1 MYYSSFAALAIIITL
16 IINHNVMRASKKAND
31 AASKIIYKRFLLSV
45 LVYYV
50 SDLLWGLLYEWNLTA
65 LTYADTIIYFVAMVV
80 SLLLWTRYVV
90 EYLGKNSLFSR
101 VLKYVGWAILL
112 YAAVTLALNFRYPIV
127 FYFDENGV
135 YHPGGARYV
144 TLGIQ
149 IALFLTTSAYSLIVA
164 AKSNGKARRHHRT
177 IGFSGIVMV
186 LFVILQTLFPLLPFY
201 AIGCLITACLIH
213 AFIIEDERRA
223 YTRELGSAK
232 HKAYTDSLTGV
243 KNPHAYAEEKA
254 EIDRRIDAGE
264 LSELSVVVFDLN
276 GLKKVN
282 DTEGHDAGDRYIE
295 SACRLICDQFKRSP
309 VYRIG
314 GDEFVAFL
322 TGEDYRHREELL
334 ADFDKKVEANQENGL
349 VVVSSGMSD
358 FVPGEDNDY
367 NTVFER
373 ADNKMYERKREL
385 KERLLTLA

>member
-31 AASKIIYKRFLLSV
+31 AASKIIYKRFLMSV
-45 LVYYV
+45 LVYYI
-50 SDLLWGLLYEWNLTA
+50 SDLLWGLLYGWNLTA

-90 EYLGKNSLFSR
+90 EYLGNNNLFSR

-112 YAAVTLALNFRYPIV
+112 YAIVTLALNFLYPIV
-127 FYFDENGV
+127 FCFDESGV
-135 YHPGGARYV
+135 YHPGSARYV

-149 IALFLTTSAYSLIVA
+149 IALFLTTSAYSLAVA
-164 AKSNGKARRHHRT
+164 AKSKGKARRHHRT

-186 LFVILQTLFPLLPFY
+186 VFVILQTLFPLFPFY
-201 AIGCLITACLIH
+201 AVGCLITTCLIH

-264 LSELSVVVFDLN
+264 LNEFAVVIFDLN
-276 GLKKVN
+276 GLKTVN

-334 ADFDKKVEANQENGL
+334 ADFDKKVEANQEQGL

-358 FVPGEDNDY
+358 YIPGSDNDY
-367 NTVFER
+367 NTIFER
-373 ADNKMYERKREL
+373 ADRIMYERKRKL
-385 KERLLTLA
+385 KERALTLA

>member
-1 MYYSSFAALAIIITL
+1 MA
-16 IINHNVMRASKKAND
+16 VKSK
-31 AASKIIYKRFLLSV
+31 
-45 LVYYV
+45 
-50 SDLLWGLLYEWNLTA
+50 
-65 LTYADTIIYFVAMVV
+65 
-80 SLLLWTRYVV
+80 
-90 EYLGKNSLFSR
+90 
-101 VLKYVGWAILL
+101 
-112 YAAVTLALNFRYPIV
+112 
-127 FYFDENGV
+127 
-135 YHPGGARYV
+135 
-144 TLGIQ
+144 
-149 IALFLTTSAYSLIVA
+149 
-164 AKSNGKARRHHRT
+164 GKARRHHRT

-186 LFVILQTLFPLLPFY
+186 VFVILQTYFPLFPFY
-201 AIGCLITACLIH
+201 AVGCLITACLIH

-264 LSELSVVVFDLN
+264 LNEFAVVIFDLN
-276 GLKKVN
+276 GLKMVN

-334 ADFDKKVEANQENGL
+334 ADFDKKVEANQEQGL

-358 FVPGEDNDY
+358 YIPGSDNDY
-367 NTVFER
+367 NTIFER
-373 ADNKMYERKREL
+373 ADRIMYERKREL

>member
-16 IINHNVMRASKKAND
+16 IINHNVMRARKKAND

-101 VLKYVGWAILL
+101 VLKYAGWAILL
-112 YAAVTLALNFRYPIV
+112 YAIVTLALNFRYPIV

-149 IALFLTTSAYSLIVA
+149 IALFLTTSVYSLIVA

-186 LFVILQTLFPLLPFY
+186 LFVILQTYFPLLPFY
-201 AIGCLITACLIH
+201 AVGCLITACLIH
-213 AFIIEDERRA
+213 AFIIEDERKA
-223 YTRELGSAK
+223 YSIELGSAR

-254 EIDRRIDAGE
+254 EIDRRIEKGE
-264 LSELSVVVFDLN
+264 LKEFAAVVFDLN
-276 GLKKVN
+276 GLKIIN

-295 SACRLICDQFKRSP
+295 NACRLICTQFKHSP

-322 TGEDYRHREELL
+322 TGEDYRNRAQLL
-334 ADFDKKVEANQENGL
+334 ADFDKKIEENQENGL

-358 FVPGEDNDY
+358 YIPGSDNDY

-373 ADNKMYERKREL
+373 ADRIMYERKREL

>member
-31 AASKIIYKRFLLSV
+31 AASKIIYKRFLMSV

-50 SDLLWGLLYEWNLTA
+50 SDLFWGLLYEWNLTA

-112 YAAVTLALNFRYPIV
+112 YAIVTLALNFRYPIV

-149 IALFLTTSAYSLIVA
+149 IALFLTTSVYSLAVA
-164 AKSNGKARRHHRT
+164 VKSKGKARRHHRT

-186 LFVILQTLFPLLPFY
+186 VFVILQTLFPLFPFY
-201 AIGCLITACLIH
+201 AVGCLITACLIH

-264 LSELSVVVFDLN
+264 LNEFAVVVFDLN
-276 GLKKVN
+276 GLKTVN

-322 TGEDYRHREELL
+322 TGEDYRNREELL
-334 ADFDKKVEANQENGL
+334 ADFDKKVEANQEQGL
-349 VVVSSGMSD
+349 VIVSSGMSD
-358 FVPGEDNDY
+358 YIPGSDNDY
-367 NTVFER
+367 NTIFER
-373 ADNKMYERKREL
+373 ADRIMYERKREL
-385 KERLLTLA
+385 KERALTLA